1 MIGMDQEQ
9 PESTDLEIVR
19 EIAADLRGQLD
30 QVEDQMATLTTE
42 NKRALVMRQIF
53 DGDPLT
59 RERFNMLHAAIDQY
73 PGKMAELREEQ
84 RLLAR
89 WLERCRALLQDR
101 AA

>member
-1 MIGMDQEQ
+1 MDQQQ
-9 PESTDLEIVR
+9 PETELEIVR

-30 QVEDQMATLTTE
+30 QVEDQMATLTRE
-42 NKRALVMRQIF
+42 NKRALVLRQVF

-59 RERFNMLHAAIDQY
+59 RDRFNMLHAAIDQY

-84 RLLAR
+84 RLLTR
-89 WLERCRALLQDR
+89 WLERCRDMLQDR